1 MNAQPDNW
9 TDEQLDA
16 FRDGELEVAVA
27 DRLRSELLASAEL
40 RRRLAR
46 LERGDALAMVA
57 MTTAAR
63 TGRHG
68 SGWAMFVGTGV
79 LASAAALLL
88 VMSNWR
94 EVRTDA
100 LVPIAASTQPHGS
113 AEAIETGQPYAFV
126 RVVMTLA
133 SQTPKQKPA
142 QDADKRQRRE
152 RHENLASVEQIDP
165 LLDAVRRAVDERRTD
180 AAVQLLSD
188 AAEDQRTAGFQMLGE
203 SLRSA
208 LAAQSVLEQLSP
220 AQQVEACGVWA
231 RDLELR
237 PIALRKLREL
247 RDAGGTA
254 SETGTTLEQLMQDS
268 ALRPWLRSYGLS
280 TGG

>member
-1 MNAQPDNW
+1 MNTQPDNW

-16 FRDGELEVAVA
+16 FRDGELEIVIA

-63 TGRHG
+63 SGRRG
-68 SGWAMFVGTGV
+68 GGWAMFVGTGV

-88 VMSNWR
+88 VVSSWR
-94 EVRTDA
+94 DVRTDA
-100 LVPIAASTQPHGS
+100 MLPIAGADPVNDAVIASGS
-113 AEAIETGQPYAFV
+113 GQPYAFV

-133 SQTPKQKPA
+133 NQTPKQKSA
-142 QDADKRQRRE
+142 QDAEQRQRRE
-152 RHENLASVEQIDP
+152 RDENLASVEPIDP

-180 AAVQLLSD
+180 AAVALLSD

-208 LAAQSVLEQLSP
+208 LTAQSVLEQLSP

-247 RDAGGTA
+247 RDASGTA
-254 SETGTTLEQLMQDS
+254 SETGTTLEKLMQDS
-268 ALRPWLRSYGLS
+268 SLRPWLRSYGLNA
-280 TGG
+280 GG